1 MKKQI
6 AAVIITALFNIGTV
20 SAQGGGGGPRKTVP
34 ERVKEV
40 MEKLADFKLEKP
52 KSDMTDSIFTNFYT
66 NQQKMME
73 EMRAG
78 GGTPDREAMRAN
90 RQKLVDERDMKLKA
104 VFTEEQFRK
113 WKDEIEPSMRPA
125 RGNGPGGG
133 GQQ

>member
-6 AAVIITALFNIGTV
+6 AAVIITALFSIGTA
-20 SAQGGGGGPRKTVP
+20 SAQGGGGPRKTVP

-40 MEKLADFKLEKP
+40 MEKLVDFKLDKA
-52 KSDMTDSIFTNFYT
+52 KSDQADSIFTNFFT
-66 NQQKMME
+66 SQQKMME

-78 GGTPDREAMRAN
+78 GGAPDREVMRES
-90 RQKLVDERDMKLKA
+90 RRKLVDERDTKLKT
-104 VFTEEQFRK
+104 VFTEEQFKK

>member
-6 AAVIITALFNIGTV
+6 AAVIITALFSIGTAC
-20 SAQGGGGGPRKTVP
+20 AQGGGSSRKTVP

-40 MEKLADFKLEKP
+40 MEKLVDFKLDKA
-52 KSDMTDSIFTNFYT
+52 KSDQADSIFTSFFT
-66 NQQKMME
+66 SQQKMME

-78 GGTPDREAMRAN
+78 GGTPDREVMREN
-90 RQKLVDERDMKLKA
+90 RRKLVDERDTKLKT
-104 VFTEEQFRK
+104 VFTEEQFKK

-125 RGNGPGGG
+125 RGNGQGGG